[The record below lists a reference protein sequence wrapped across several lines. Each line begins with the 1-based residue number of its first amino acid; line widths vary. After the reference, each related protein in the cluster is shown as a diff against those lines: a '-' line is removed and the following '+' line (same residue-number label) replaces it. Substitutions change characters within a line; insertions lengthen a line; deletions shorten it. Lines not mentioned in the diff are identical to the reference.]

1 MKTKLSDI
9 RMRFFSTVASSYSCL
24 PILHRPLEL
33 KLRKVKCTIVL
44 RVSLLSSLS
53 PGGAEQSPYKTP
65 SRLLLSESVTKIAE
79 MYHYDILQMGKLK
92 LRNVKQLA

>member
-1 MKTKLSDI
+1 
-9 RMRFFSTVASSYSCL
+9 MRFFSTAASSYSCL

-65 SRLLLSESVTKIAE
+65 SRLLLSESITKIAE
-79 MYHYDILQMGKLK
+79 MYHYDILQVGQLK